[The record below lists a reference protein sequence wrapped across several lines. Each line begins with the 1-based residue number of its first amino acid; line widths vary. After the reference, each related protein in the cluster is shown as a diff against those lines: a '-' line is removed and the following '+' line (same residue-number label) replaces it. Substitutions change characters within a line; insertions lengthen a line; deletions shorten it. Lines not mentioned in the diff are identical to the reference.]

1 MYFGQSIAAI
11 HTTGPLQLDD
21 AVRQK
26 IDKCVSYKQIS
37 SISQVILKVKS
48 SPVVVF
54 MKGTQEEPMCGFSRN
69 VKLVDEEKLDRDLL
83 LFFNVKFAGVGT
95 PPC

>member
-54 MKGTQEEPMCGFSRN
+54 MKGTQQEPMCGFSRN
-69 VKLVDEEKLDRDLL
+69 VKLVEEKLDRNLL
-83 LFFNVKFAGVGT
+83 IIFQR
-95 PPC
+95 